1 MRRVQLAGLAARAT
15 LALGAAASIAV
26 AMHAPAARPEAQLHL
41 VDGSLSMANSKSGS
55 AVLSA
60 SNMKPGA
67 RASGT
72 VTITNTG
79 SAQGDFSLSTESL
92 AETPGRGGGLLSAGL
107 RLSISDISSPTS
119 AVGVYAGPLGSMPGL
134 SLGTFRPGESHTYL
148 FTTDLPLDASNTIQ
162 GASVTVAYR
171 WDASTG
177 AGDGGSGGGGT
188 GGGGTGGDGGGTNPG
203 PVITPLKL
211 ILHGQRSWS
220 VRKRKAPVVTARCTR
235 TCSPQATVRVRGMRK
250 QLKLKVRS
258 KPMASAAG
266 SAMRFEVVLKKRA
279 KAKLRRALKARRRI
293 VLDVKVVAVDQY
305 RVVATA
311 HKLIR
316 VKR

>member
-1 MRRVQLAGLAARAT
+1 MRRVQLAGVAARAT
-15 LALGAAASIAV
+15 LALGAAVSV
-26 AMHAPAARPEAQLHL
+26 ALALHTPPSRPEARLNL
-41 VDGSLSMANSKSGS
+41 VDGSLSIANSKAGS

-92 AETPGRGGGLLSAGL
+92 AESPGRGGGLLSAGL
-107 RLSISDISSPTS
+107 RLSISDITSPS
-119 AVGVYAGPLGSMPGL
+119 AAIGVYAGSLGSMPGL
-134 SLGTFRPGESHTYL
+134 SLGTFRPGESRTYL
-148 FTTDLPLDASNTIQ
+148 FSTNLPLDASNTIQ

-177 AGDGGSGGGGT
+177 GDGGGGGGGGT
-188 GGGGTGGDGGGTNPG
+188 TPTPTPG

-211 ILHGQRSWS
+211 TLAGKRSWS
-220 VRKRKAPVVTARCTR
+220 VRKRTAPMVTARCTR
-235 TCSPQATVRVRGMRK
+235 TCSTKATVRVRGMRR
-250 QLKLKVRS
+250 QLKLKVRA

-266 SAMRFEVVLKKRA
+266 TATRFQVVLTKKA
-279 KAKLRRALKARRRI
+279 KAKLRRAVTARKRV
-293 VLDVKVVAVDQY
+293 VLDVKVVATDQY